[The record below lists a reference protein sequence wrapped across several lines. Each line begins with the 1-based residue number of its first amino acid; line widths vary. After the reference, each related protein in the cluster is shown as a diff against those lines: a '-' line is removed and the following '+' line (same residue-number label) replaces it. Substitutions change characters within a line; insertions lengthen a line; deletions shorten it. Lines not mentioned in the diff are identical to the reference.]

1 MSIAL
6 HTSSK
11 MATAIWGFHMVPTMI
26 MSLILHLF
34 EKQTHCLRRLVVPGP
49 HEDPKHKKKLE
60 TSSTI
65 TPKTPIISPPPPAF
79 RYLLFE
85 QILVIWSRWTWAN
98 IPTSVTWKMVQ
109 SSATTHQIDTRQGIN
124 ISHLGKRKIIF
135 KMRFLGD
142 MLVPWRVPS
151 WWFQLPEIRPA
162 ISGLIK
168 GNEWVSIGL
177 DNKAGLG
184 GASWLTI
191 NISQIG
197 SFPFIMAYC
206 NPHITW

>member
-11 MATAIWGFHMVPTMI
+11 MATAIWGFHMVPTVV

-34 EKQTHCLRRLVVPGP
+34 EKQTHCLLRLVVPSYP
-49 HEDPKHKKKLE
+49 TQTPKHQKK
-60 TSSTI
+60 TRNIFHTN

-162 ISGLIK
+162 ISGPSK
-168 GNEWVSIGL
+168 GNEWVSIGP
-177 DNKAGLG
+177 DNKAG
-184 GASWLTI
+184 
-191 NISQIG
+191 
-197 SFPFIMAYC
+197 Y
-206 NPHITW
+206 